1 MCNSA
6 ALATRFDVRNYSAN
20 RYRHAGT
27 FQIIKIVHNGLVKA
41 PIKSLDDIKLRDKNG
56 DLITQKWLDDI
67 INLMNGHG
75 RLSDPE
81 NPTGVKFSGKNL
93 QDFIFTIFHSKDSK

>member
-1 MCNSA
+1 MCNKA
-6 ALATRFDVRNYSAN
+6 AIATRYDLRNYTAN
-20 RYRHAGT
+20 RYRHAASY
-27 FQIIKIVHNGLVKA
+27 QVIKMVHNGLVKS
-41 PIKSLDDIKLRDKNG
+41 PIKSLDEIRLRDKNG

-75 RLSDPE
+75 RLTDPE

-93 QDFIFTIFHSKDSK
+93 QENIPKYD